1 MRATPAPIS
10 PSAASGTQGSAYL
23 TWKDWASDDFGRCDA
38 LDAAYFG
45 AEVPLSPAARVL
57 ELGFGNGAFL
67 AWSRTMGAE
76 TFAVEANP
84 QLVARAQALLGDARA
99 FMTIHASELD
109 AHRGT
114 FDHIVAFDVL
124 EHIPLLEYP
133 KLFRRF
139 AELLIPG
146 GRCTLRFPNG
156 DSPFGRAAQ
165 HGDPT
170 HVTTI
175 GSDLL
180 SYFAID
186 AGLEVEAIRAPAL
199 PTRKVGLRR
208 ALRRHLLLSLRFA
221 LESVI
226 GHAYFGRR
234 VSLDQNSVA
243 VITRKS

>member
-1 MRATPAPIS
+1 MRGNPASISASVADGTPDA
-10 PSAASGTQGSAYL
+10 AYL
-23 TWKDWASDDFGRCDA
+23 TWKDWAANDFGRYDS
-38 LDAAYFG
+38 LDAAYFA
-45 AEVPLSPAARVL
+45 AEVPLASGARVL

-67 AWSRTMGAE
+67 AWSRTMGAD

-84 QLVARAQALLGDARA
+84 RLVARGQALLGDARA
-99 FMTIHASELD
+99 FMTIHAPELD

-124 EHIPLLEYP
+124 EHIPLAEYP
-133 KLFRRF
+133 ELFRRF

-180 SYFAID
+180 AYFAID
-186 AGLEVEAIRAPAL
+186 AGLRVAAIRPPAL
-199 PTRKVGLRR
+199 PMRKVGWRR
-208 ALRRHLLLSLRFA
+208 AVRRRLLLSLRFA
-221 LESVI
+221 IESVI

-234 VSLDQNSVA
+234 VSLDQNSIGV
-243 VITRKS
+243 VTRDS